1 MTFKFLETFHK
12 EASKIEGV
20 SDRSAEPR
28 YWVGSGN
35 FTLNKIMSG
44 NFSDCAPQG
53 RILGLV
59 GPSSSGKSFITA
71 NIARAAQR
79 DGAFL
84 LVLDSENAL
93 DDNFMSGAGID
104 VNTNYIYKK
113 VITIENVESLVYNFL
128 KGYKEEYASDI
139 DNAPKVH
146 IAIDSLDMLMTD
158 SEYEHFKK
166 GTSSA
171 DQGLQR
177 KMQKKML
184 KKFVH
189 MIEALN
195 VTMTVT
201 SQVYRA
207 KADQLLEGEGK
218 WVVNDAIRY
227 ALSQIIL
234 VTRLKLKDDQTKDV
248 VGVRMKCAGFKTR
261 FALPF
266 QECTMHVKW
275 GIGIEEHD
283 GMFEAAVSLGV
294 IKKHGAWYSLA
305 DSTTKWRAADF
316 AEYQDEVLIRCA
328 AISDRAITLTEPTED
343 EDVPSATTSKRA
355 QKVMNATAMLNELE
369 E

>member
-1 MTFKFLETFHK
+1 
-12 EASKIEGV
+12 
-20 SDRSAEPR
+20 
-28 YWVGSGN
+28 
-35 FTLNKIMSG
+35 
-44 NFSDCAPQG
+44 
-53 RILGLV
+53 
-59 GPSSSGKSFITA
+59 
-71 NIARAAQR
+71 
-79 DGAFL
+79 
-84 LVLDSENAL
+84 
-93 DDNFMSGAGID
+93 
-104 VNTNYIYKK
+104 
-113 VITIENVESLVYNFL
+113 
-128 KGYKEEYASDI
+128 
-139 DNAPKVH
+139 
-146 IAIDSLDMLMTD
+146 
-158 SEYEHFKK
+158 
-166 GTSSA
+166 
-171 DQGLQR
+171 
-177 KMQKKML
+177 MQKKML

-189 MIEALN
+189 MIEQLN

-248 VGVRMKCAGFKTR
+248 VGVRMKCSGFKTR

-283 GMFEAAVSLGV
+283 GMFEAALSLGV

-343 EDVPSATTSKRA
+343 EDVPSAATSKRA